1 MNRDKDLDKI
11 RKKKIKKLKEKL
23 EKENMNEG
31 KPIEVTDENF
41 EEVVSKNEMVII
53 DAWAEWCNPCKKLEP
68 VIEELA
74 EEYQDEIIFGK
85 LNVDENG
92 GVARKYGI
100 MSIPTLLFF
109 EDGELVNRTVGAL
122 PKQQLQSVIE
132 KVTA

>member
-1 MNRDKDLDKI
+1 MNRDNDIDEI
-11 RKKKIKKLKEKL
+11 RKKKIKELKEKL
-23 EKENMNEG
+23 EKESMSEG
-31 KPIEVTDENF
+31 KPIKVTDENF
-41 EEVVSKNEMVII
+41 ESVINENKMVVI
-53 DAWAEWCNPCKKLEP
+53 DAWADWCNPCKKLEP

-74 EEYQDEIIFGK
+74 EEYKGEIVFGK

-109 EDGELVNRTVGAL
+109 ENGELVNRTVGAL
-122 PKQQLQSVIE
+122 PKQQLQNVIE